1 MRYDWIVFDADD
13 TLFDFGQA
21 EHHAIGRL
29 LTGIGLDDNAEHRE
43 LYSGINRHLWQE
55 MERGAIRPEAI
66 KLMRIRRLFDEVGV
80 DEAAEPWAEHFLDF
94 LAEGSTLLPGTL
106 STLQRLAEHASLAV
120 LTNGLTRVQRPR
132 LEHSGLAPL
141 ISALVV
147 SEDVGVGKPDP
158 RIFEA
163 MNLAMAS
170 PARERVLMVGD
181 RYETDIQGGRNYG
194 WDTAWLTPTVPAD
207 LEPPTRQ
214 IQHIEE
220 LANWLL
226 DD

>member
-1 MRYDWIVFDADD
+1 MKYHWIVFDADD
-13 TLFDFGQA
+13 TLFDFAQA
-21 EHHAIGRL
+21 EHHAVGRL
-29 LTGIGLDDNAEHRE
+29 LTGVGLADSAEHRE

-66 KLMRIRRLFDEVGV
+66 KLTRIRRLFDEVGI
-80 DEAAEPWAEHFLDF
+80 DEAAEPWAERFLDF
-94 LAEGSTLLPGTL
+94 LAEGSALLPGTL
-106 STLQRLAEHASLAV
+106 TTLQRLAQHAQLAV

-163 MNLAMAS
+163 MNLAMGS
-170 PARERVLMVGD
+170 PERERVLMVGD
-181 RYETDIQGGRNYG
+181 RYETDIQGGQNYG
-194 WDTAWLTPTVPAD
+194 WDTAWLTDTLPAD
-207 LEPPTRQ
+207 LAPPTRQ
-214 IQHIEE
+214 LRRIED
-220 LANWLL
+220 LADWLL

>member
-1 MRYDWIVFDADD
+1 MKYHWIVFDADD
-13 TLFDFGQA
+13 TLFDFGAA

-29 LTGIGLDDNAEHRE
+29 LTGIGLADTQEHRD
-43 LYSGINRHLWQE
+43 LYTGINRHLWQE

-66 KLMRIRRLFDEVGV
+66 KLMRIRRLFDEVGI
-80 DEAAEPWAEHFLDF
+80 DEAAEPWAERFLDF

-106 STLQRLAEHASLAV
+106 TTLQRLAQRAQLAV

-163 MNLAMAS
+163 MNLAMGS
-170 PARERVLMVGD
+170 PARDRVLMVGD
-181 RYETDIQGGRNYG
+181 RYETDIQGGRNFG
-194 WDTAWLTPTVPAD
+194 WDTAWLTPSVPAD
-207 LEPPTRQ
+207 VEPPTR
-214 IQHIEE
+214 HLHRIES
-220 LANWLL
+220 LTDWLL
-226 DD
+226 DA